1 MALVSASESLPSIR
15 LGDLGAPRGR
25 RLSTSSGGA
34 AAAGC
39 NNVIL
44 TLAETCR
51 QSAVELVGICDGW
64 DAFVEGGL
72 SDDTRI
78 IRYSDIEPD
87 ALERMLADQPGN
99 K

>member
-1 MALVSASESLPSIR
+1 MAIVSVSESLPSIR
-15 LGDLGAPRGR
+15 LGDLQPPRSR

-39 NNVIL
+39 TNAIF

-51 QSAVELVGICDGW
+51 QSAVELVGIHGGW
-64 DAFVEGGL
+64 DAFVEGGI
-72 SDDTRI
+72 SDETRI
-78 IRYSDIEPD
+78 IPYSQIPLDK
-87 ALERMLADQPGN
+87 LEQILADQPGN